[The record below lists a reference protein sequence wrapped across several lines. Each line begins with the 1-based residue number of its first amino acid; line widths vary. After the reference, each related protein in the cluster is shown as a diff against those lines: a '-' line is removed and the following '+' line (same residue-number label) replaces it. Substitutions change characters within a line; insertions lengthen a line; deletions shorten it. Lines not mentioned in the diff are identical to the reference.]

1 MPGII
6 PGADPRQSEDW
17 YHPVMPHIIIE
28 YSANLE
34 PHLPL
39 SHMLDAVHS
48 SALKTG
54 VFPIGGLRTRAQRVE
69 HYRIADLHPDNS
81 FIHVTLKIGHGRDH
95 ATQQRA
101 CETIFEVLREE
112 VKAVF
117 AERPLGLSME
127 LQELH
132 PTLNFKHNNL
142 HDYVKQRSLPA
153 GGQA

>member
-6 PGADPRQSEDW
+6 PGVDPGQSEAW
-17 YHPVMPHIIIE
+17 YHLPMPHIIIE

-34 PHLPL
+34 GQLPL
-39 SHMLDAVHS
+39 SHMLDAIHS

-54 VFPIGGLRTRAQRVE
+54 VFPIGGLRTRAHRVE
-69 HYRIADLHPDNS
+69 HYRIADLHPDNA
-81 FIHVTLKIGHGRDH
+81 FVHVTLKIGHGRDH

-101 CETIFEVLREE
+101 CEAIFEVLKEE
-112 VKAVF
+112 VREVF
-117 AERPLGLSME
+117 AMRPLGLSME

-142 HDYVKQRSLPA
+142 HDYVKQRATLAGDPA
-153 GGQA
+153 

>member
-1 MPGII
+1 MPGIT
-6 PGADPRQSEDW
+6 PAVDPSQSEAW
-17 YHPVMPHIIIE
+17 YHLAMPHIIIE

-34 PHLPL
+34 GQLPL

-54 VFPIGGLRTRAQRVE
+54 VFPIGGLRTRALRVE
-69 HYRIADLHPDNS
+69 HYRIADLHPDNA

-95 ATQQRA
+95 ATQQSA
-101 CETIFEVLREE
+101 CEAIFEVLRQE
-112 VKAVF
+112 VEAVF
-117 AERPLGLSME
+117 AMRPLGLSME

-142 HDYVKQRSLPA
+142 HDYVKQRAAPPGDRA
-153 GGQA
+153 